1 MNNPS
6 NNFPPLTGLR
16 IEFRDAADNS
26 PALIWMAGKD
36 GLCNWFNRGW
46 LEFTGRTMEQE
57 IGNGW
62 TEGVHA
68 QDLQHCIDQYLE
80 HFNAREEFLLEYRLR
95 RLDGQYRWILDSG
108 TPVFDPEGSFLG
120 YNGVCFDINARK
132 ESENEA
138 RIAAIAFNAQEGISV
153 TDANKCIL
161 RVNQAFTTITG
172 YGKEEAI
179 GCTHRLLTSGIHNKE
194 FYTIMWDNISR
205 SGFWAGEI
213 WNRRKN
219 GELYVISITIT
230 AIKDDAGVV
239 TNYLSNFI
247 DITKQKELED
257 QVHHLAFYDALT
269 NLPNRALLNDR
280 LTQGIALSKRSGCY
294 GALMFLDLDNFKPL
308 NDLHGHMVG
317 DLLLIQVA
325 ERLNKCVREIDTV
338 ARFGGDEFI
347 VLLSELSPD
356 KSDSRSRAKT
366 IAEKIRSSLSEPY
379 LLEIHHENG
388 ASSTVD
394 HCCTVSIGV
403 LVFLKNEASQQELM
417 RRADAA
423 MYEAKDAGRNQIRFY
438 GDNDVFS

>member
-1 MNNPS
+1 
-6 NNFPPLTGLR
+6 
-16 IEFRDAADNS
+16 
-26 PALIWMAGKD
+26 
-36 GLCNWFNRGW
+36 
-46 LEFTGRTMEQE
+46 
-57 IGNGW
+57 
-62 TEGVHA
+62 
-68 QDLQHCIDQYLE
+68 
-80 HFNAREEFLLEYRLR
+80 
-95 RLDGQYRWILDSG
+95 
-108 TPVFDPEGSFLG
+108 
-120 YNGVCFDINARK
+120 
-132 ESENEA
+132 
-138 RIAAIAFNAQEGISV
+138 
-153 TDANKCIL
+153 
-161 RVNQAFTTITG
+161 
-172 YGKEEAI
+172 
-179 GCTHRLLTSGIHNKE
+179 
-194 FYTIMWDNISR
+194 MWDNISR

-388 ASSTVD
+388 ASSTVE

-403 LVFLKNEASQQELM
+403 LVFLKNETSQQELM

-423 MYEAKDAGRNQIRFY
+423 MYEAKYAGRNQIRFY
-438 GDNDVFS
+438 GENDVFS